1 MSTNDRK
8 PVRLPSAVHAHL
20 AAVLGGEP
28 QFAGATEGHLPGGER
43 LTLFHAVAAERPNT
57 VAAVVA
63 AADGTLTPRAEFTA
77 SLGHD
82 PFIPHFDLPV
92 LGTVPTRR
100 EPVTINPRRNDWRLD
115 QCDRRTETITV
126 TVPPTGTAPKAD
138 VYLLA
143 DTTGSMAPVI
153 DAVKAGAGA
162 ILGDPA
168 LAAFDVAWGVGNYRD
183 FTVPVPNS
191 YAFQHQLTP
200 TTNTV
205 AAGGAIAA
213 WAAAEGGDIPE
224 GQLFALQEL
233 ATNAGIGW
241 RTDSKRI
248 VVWFGDAPGH
258 DPICTDLTGLPSA
271 ITEATATAA
280 LTGADITVVAVS
292 TTTGVIDALD
302 GDPDPGS
309 FDYPTCAAN
318 GAAGQAT
325 RITAATGGEHRTG
338 VDPAGIVTTLSDLIA
353 AAVQSTGN
361 VHLEATGDTAQF
373 VESITPAGGYGPLAG
388 DETHVL
394 TFEVVWVGTKACAE
408 RDQEFTGTI
417 DVVADGVVVASKRVR
432 VVVPKCRYHYV
443 VEVVCGVRPPTERR
457 EDDGHHDDG
466 HPGGGHPDGG
476 HAEDKDGP
484 CAVVPGRYATAV
496 LISNPSTC
504 PAIIE
509 KRFAPLVV
517 DGKTIGRE
525 PEVQPAR
532 RFARLELP
540 ANHATMDDCC
550 ALHEA
555 VDHGPGLLLGVL
567 DIVSDRPLEVR
578 AVHTADGGPKS
589 TGAPSI
595 TTRAVDPRRAP

>member
-1 MSTNDRK
+1 MPTNDRK
-8 PVRLPSAVHAHL
+8 PVPLPDAVRAHL
-20 AAVLGGEP
+20 ARALGAEP
-28 QFAGATEGHLPGGER
+28 LPAGATEAHLPGGER
-43 LTLFHAVAAERPNT
+43 VVEYHAVAATSPN
-57 VAAVVA
+57 AVVTIVA
-63 AADGTLTPRAEFTA
+63 TADGALTSRGELTA

-82 PFIPHFDLPV
+82 PFTPHFDLPV
-92 LGTVPTRR
+92 LGIGPTRR
-100 EPVTINPRRNDWRLD
+100 EPVTINPRRNSWRLD

-143 DTTGSMAPVI
+143 DTTGSMVPVI
-153 DAVKAGAGA
+153 DAVKAGVGA

-191 YAFQHQLTP
+191 YAFQHQLSP
-200 TTNTV
+200 TTSTPAV
-205 AAGGAIAA
+205 AAAIATWTA
-213 WAAAEGGDIPE
+213 DEGGDTPE
-224 GQLFALQEL
+224 GQLYALQQL
-233 ATNAGIGW
+233 ATDAGIGW

-248 VVWFGDAPGH
+248 IVWFGDAPGH

-271 ITEATATAA
+271 VTEATATAA

-292 TTTGVIDALD
+292 TTTGVVDALD

-309 FDYPTCAAN
+309 FDYPTCAAD
-318 GAAGQAT
+318 GTAGQAT

-338 VDPAGIVTTLSDLIA
+338 VDPASIVTTLSDLIA
-353 AAVQSTGN
+353 DAVQSTGN
-361 VHLEATGDTAQF
+361 VHLEPTGDTAQF
-373 VESITPAGGYGPLAG
+373 IESITPAAGYGPLAG

-408 RDQEFTGTI
+408 RDQVFTGTI

-457 EDDGHHDDG
+457 DDGHDTHGDV
-466 HPGGGHPDGG
+466 
-476 HAEDKDGP
+476 DKDGP

-504 PAIIE
+504 PAAIE

-525 PEVQPAR
+525 PDVQPAR
-532 RFARLELP
+532 RFATIELP

-595 TTRAVDPRRAP
+595 TTRAVEPRRAP

>member
-1 MSTNDRK
+1 VPDNDRTSA
-8 PVRLPSAVHAHL
+8 RLP
-20 AAVLGGEP
+20 AAVLAHLTEVL
-28 QFAGATEGHLPGGER
+28 GATPQTTGKTEAEPPGGER
-43 LTLFHAVAAERPNT
+43 LVAYHAVSAEKPNA
-57 VAAVVA
+57 VVAVVA
-63 AADGTLTPRAEFTA
+63 AADGTITPRADFTA
-77 SLGHD
+77 ALGHD
-82 PFIPHFDLPV
+82 PFIPHFDPPV
-92 LGTVPTRR
+92 LGTVPPRR
-100 EPVTINPRRNDWRLD
+100 RPVTINPRRNDWRLD
-115 QCDRRTETITV
+115 QCDRRSEKITV

-153 DAVKAGAGA
+153 DAVKAGADA
-162 ILGDPA
+162 ILNDPA

-183 FTVPVPNS
+183 FTVPAPNS
-191 YAFQHQLTP
+191 YAFQHQLAP
-200 TTNTV
+200 TTST
-205 AAGGAIAA
+205 AAASGAISTWNAD
-213 WAAAEGGDIPE
+213 EGGDTPE
-224 GQLFALQEL
+224 GQLYALQEL
-233 ATNAGIGW
+233 ATNTSIGW

-248 VVWFGDAPGH
+248 IVWFGDTPGH
-258 DPICTDLTGLPSA
+258 DPICTDLTGLPAA

-280 LTGADITVVAVS
+280 LTGANITVVAVS
-292 TTTGVIDALD
+292 TTTGVADALD
-302 GDPDPGS
+302 GDPNSGS

-318 GAAGQAT
+318 GTAGQAT

-338 VDPAGIVTTLSDLIA
+338 VDPGSIVSTLSDLIA
-353 AAVQSTGN
+353 DAVQSTGN
-361 VHLEATGDTAQF
+361 VHLVATGDTAQF
-373 VESITPAGGYGPLAG
+373 VESIAPAAGYGPLAG
-388 DETHVL
+388 DETHTL

-408 RDQEFTGTI
+408 RDQELTGTI
-417 DVVADGVVVASKRVR
+417 DVVADDVVVASKPVR

-443 VEVVCGVRPPTERR
+443 VEVVCGERPPLRGR
-457 EDDGHHDDG
+457 DDHDDRG
-466 HPGGGHPDGG
+466 DHPEGPGGGHPTKD
-476 HAEDKDGP
+476 DGP

-504 PAIIE
+504 TAVIE

-525 PEVQPAR
+525 PDIQPAKP
-532 RFARLELP
+532 FAKLELP

-578 AVHTADGGPKS
+578 AVHTAHGAQTQ